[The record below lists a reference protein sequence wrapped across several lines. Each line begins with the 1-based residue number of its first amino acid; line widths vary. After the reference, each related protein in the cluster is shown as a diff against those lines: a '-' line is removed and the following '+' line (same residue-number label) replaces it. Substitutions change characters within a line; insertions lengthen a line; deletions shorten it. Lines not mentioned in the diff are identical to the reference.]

1 MENLS
6 IIVTFVSASIVP
18 IASLIISLLSYIN
31 DRKKKDIDEKVERNV
46 TQNNTAGD
54 NYYYE
59 DNRKIEISETT
70 YNLLEEQERL
80 SSRQQNI
87 DDIGN
92 FFSKHSFW
100 FVAVLYVINVW
111 NLIIPL
117 PDYPVFSVDLNQD
130 TLLEFAANSL
140 YRGVLPTVIS
150 ILLLLSLLCVALA
163 LKNIFIAKKIR
174 NFISVVYYFSVA
186 FIYKECRDTI
196 AKISIERIDV
206 SADKM
211 QKFELSGFIEFF
223 LPFILILLLILL
235 WAIAQMLIRILFET
249 EQSKP
254 NFMLLKIVFPRLGLL
269 AFIPGFPI
277 LIIWASQYI

>member
-1 MENLS
+1 MEKLPT
-6 IIVTFVSASIVP
+6 IVTFLSVSIAP
-18 IASLIISLLSYIN
+18 IASLIISVLSYIN
-31 DRKKKDIDEKVERNV
+31 DRKKKELDKKVQREV
-46 TQNNTAGD
+46 TQKNTTGD

-59 DNRKIEISETT
+59 DNRKIEISDTT
-70 YNLLEEQERL
+70 YNLFAEQDRL
-80 SSRQQNI
+80 SIKQQNI

-100 FVAVLYVINVW
+100 FVAILYVINVW
-111 NLIIPL
+111 NLLTPL
-117 PDYPVFSVDLNQD
+117 PDYPVFSLDLNQE
-130 TLLEFAANSL
+130 TLLKFVANSL
-140 YRGVLPTVIS
+140 YRGVLPTVVS

-163 LKNIFIAKKIR
+163 LKYIFIAKKIR
-174 NFISVVYYFSVA
+174 NFISVLYYFSVA
-186 FIYKECRDTI
+186 YIYKECRDTI
-196 AKISIERIDV
+196 TKISIERIDV
-206 SADKM
+206 SADKI

-254 NFMLLKIVFPRLGLL
+254 NYRLLKIVFPRLGLL
-269 AFIPGFPI
+269 VFIPGFPV